1 MVFSNNNAFYYYDRI
16 KGLVDLIW
24 LLFKKVISLEIYI
37 FRGHIRAHIKG
48 NEMLFE
54 IIYRHCGL
62 LVWFQCYTG
71 EGVKIHRKRALQEN
85 RKSRGDSNS
94 ING

>member
-1 MVFSNNNAFYYYDRI
+1 MKD
-16 KGLVDLIW
+16 
-24 LLFKKVISLEIYI
+24 
-37 FRGHIRAHIKG
+37 

-54 IIYRHCGL
+54 IIYIHCGL
-62 LVWFQCYTG
+62 WVWFQCYTG

>member
-1 MVFSNNNAFYYYDRI
+1 MGGSRPNVI
-16 KGLVDLIW
+16 LKI
-24 LLFKKVISLEIYI
+24 ISLVIYT
-37 FRGHIRAHIKG
+37 FRGHIRAYKKA

-54 IIYRHCGL
+54 IIYIHCGL
-62 LVWFQCYTG
+62 WVWFQCYTG
-71 EGVKIHRKRALQEN
+71 EGVKIHRKKTLQEN

>member
-1 MVFSNNNAFYYYDRI
+1 MKD
-16 KGLVDLIW
+16 
-24 LLFKKVISLEIYI
+24 
-37 FRGHIRAHIKG
+37 

-54 IIYRHCGL
+54 IKYIHCGL
-62 LVWFQCYTG
+62 YMWFQCYTG
-71 EGVKIHRKRALQEN
+71 EGVKIYQERAHQEN

>member
-1 MVFSNNNAFYYYDRI
+1 MKRLCY
-16 KGLVDLIW
+16 
-24 LLFKKVISLEIYI
+24 FKKIIVIYI
-37 FRGHIRAHIKG
+37 FRGHIIRAHMKG

-54 IIYRHCGL
+54 IIYIHCGL
-62 LVWFQCYTG
+62 WVWFQCYTG
-71 EGVKIHRKRALQEN
+71 EGAKIHRKRALQEY